1 MSLISLSTTK
11 EDYMNDQEKYK
22 KAEKIVEA
30 KLGFYRHLIVYLA
43 VNAFLLILNLL
54 TSPHHFWFQWPLLG
68 WGIGLFLH
76 GVGVFTHSKTSSFKE
91 RMIEKEIKKQS

>member
-1 MSLISLSTTK
+1 
-11 EDYMNDQEKYK
+11 MNDQEKYK

-43 VNAFLLILNLL
+43 VNALLFIINIITAPRAL
-54 TSPHHFWFQWPLLG
+54 WFYWPLIG

-76 GVGVFTHSKTSSFKE
+76 GVGVFTHSKTSSLKE
-91 RMIEKEIKKQS
+91 RMIQKEMKKQS